1 MAASVLSLGWRR
13 IIDEGEVEKR
23 KIFLIER
30 GSQRLVPVSW
40 KRLDVFAAKKIV
52 IAGVV
57 TKKRI
62 VAKETVLARGGVV
75 METAVVG
82 GTAKTLLQPR
92 IRLQE
97 AGRQRGHT

>member
-23 KIFLIER
+23 EIFLVER
-30 GSQRLVPVSW
+30 GSKRLVSISW
-40 KRLDVFAAKKIV
+40 KRLDVFAAKEIV
-52 IAGVV
+52 IARVV
-57 TKKRI
+57 TEKRV
-62 VAKETVLARGGVV
+62 VAKETVLARGEVV

-97 AGRQRGHT
+97 AGRQRGHI